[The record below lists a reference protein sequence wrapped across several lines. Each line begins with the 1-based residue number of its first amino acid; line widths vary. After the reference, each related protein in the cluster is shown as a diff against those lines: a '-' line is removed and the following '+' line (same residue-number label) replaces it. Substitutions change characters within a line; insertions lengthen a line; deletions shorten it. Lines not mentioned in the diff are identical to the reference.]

1 MLTRIFGQ
9 INSAT
14 SIIVVLYTLLLG
26 AGYVYFNPV
35 QEFTLQTAAGRVLLY
50 PVVGWAI
57 LSIGVLLLMLVYQWL
72 FYAQYKLVKHHALVP
87 FVLPVLVLLTLGN
100 QPLFGLLISL
110 ALALLFRLWFAVYQG
125 DRLLSNALN
134 TGFLL
139 GIGALFSPAFTILL
153 PFTWFVYIIYGR
165 LNARTFIIP
174 VIGYFTIWIDVLA
187 LDYLLADSTF
197 IWRNFMNQFTV
208 AATDWQ
214 SILYPL
220 LLFGVLLLPGLA
232 EFTVTF
238 NRANVFKRQTF
249 VLFILLLVIAVLCYL
264 FGGIALFPLVMLA
277 PIVSVLFVNYLQY
290 VKRNWLRELFMWLL
304 IAVFILL
311 QQNWL

>member
-14 SIIVVLYTLLLG
+14 SIMLVLYTLLLG
-26 AGYVYFNPV
+26 AGYVYFNPA
-35 QEFTLQTAAGRVLLY
+35 QDFTVQTAAGRVLLY

-264 FGGIALFPLVMLA
+264 FGGVALFPLVMLA